1 MNIPLL
7 LLPLALAAAAAY
19 ALGRFL
25 AVGWLL
31 ALLVAGAGVAY
42 VASSNA
48 ALAVGFAVA
57 FALPYIAGAL
67 ALGTLAGWL
76 VRGKRYWLAPLPLLP
91 FLYFAWSVQNAV
103 RVDPREGELAL
114 EYVSQLPQL
123 AVLAGRPVEATQA
136 GTHPGWYV
144 FSLAGTRPLF
154 ALLDVR
160 RTSGRPLFKLA
171 CVTNVAPASRE
182 ACKQDGVVQL
192 PQ

>member
-19 ALGRFL
+19 ALGRFKGV
-25 AVGWLL
+25 AV
-31 ALLVAGAGVAY
+31 LVAVLLLGSALAY
-42 VASSNA
+42 VVSSNA

-67 ALGTLAGWL
+67 ALGVLVGWL
-76 VRGKRYWLAPLPLLP
+76 LRGKRYWLAPLPLLP

-103 RVDPREGELAL
+103 RVDPREAELAL
-114 EYVSQLPQL
+114 EYVTESPQL
-123 AVLAGRPVEATQA
+123 AVLAGRPAEATNMGA
-136 GTHPGWYV
+136 HKGWYV
-144 FSLAGTRPLF
+144 FSLAATRPLY
-154 ALLDVR
+154 AVLDVR

-171 CVTNVAPASRE
+171 CVTSVPPDTRE
-182 ACKQDGVVQL
+182 ACNGPAVVPL

>member
-7 LLPLALAAAAAY
+7 LLPLALAGAAAH
-19 ALGRFL
+19 ALGRFKG
-25 AVGWLL
+25 VGLL
-31 ALLVAGAGVAY
+31 VVLLVAGAGVAY
-42 VASSNA
+42 VVSSSA

-67 ALGTLAGWL
+67 ALGVLAGWL
-76 VRGKRYWLAPLPLLP
+76 LQRRLYWLAPLPFLP

-114 EYVSQLPQL
+114 EYVTQQPQL
-123 AVLAGRPVEATQA
+123 AVLAGRPVEATQL
-136 GTHPGWYV
+136 GTQGDWYA
-144 FSLAGTRPLF
+144 FSLAATRPLYV
-154 ALLDVR
+154 LLDVR

-171 CVTNVAPASRE
+171 CVTSVAPSSRA
-182 ACKQDGVVQL
+182 ACNGPAVVPL